1 MISVLMDVDVLD
13 RLSSIYGA
21 FFNGGLMCFW
31 LRQHRAQRVPHR
43 AFGLV
48 RNDKEFLE
56 GHEFLERMIDDYYGG

>member
-31 LRQHRAQRVPHR
+31 LRQHRAQRVPHL

-48 RNDKEFLE
+48 RNDNSRTTLLTPPTSAGDK
-56 GHEFLERMIDDYYGG
+56 